1 MAQLNFDAS
10 QVDPAQPIEAI
21 PSDKYTVEITKSEL
35 KATKTGNGSY
45 LELEFTVLD
54 GEYRGRKVWDRLCL
68 NHPTARTVE
77 IARANL
83 SAICHAV
90 GILKPRDS
98 AELHRIPL
106 TINVK
111 LKKDEGT
118 GTIFNEVKGYSKRES
133 FTSYTPPS
141 PAAQVAQYP
150 QAPVNSAVPPWQRS
164 ENP

>member
-21 PSDKYTVEITKSEL
+21 PSDKYNVEITKSEL
-35 KATKTGNGSY
+35 KPTKTGNGSY

-68 NHPTARTVE
+68 NHPTPKTVE

-90 GILKPRDS
+90 GVMKPRDS
-98 AELHRIPL
+98 AELHRLPL
-106 TINVK
+106 SINVK
-111 LKKDEGT
+111 LRKDEGT
-118 GTIFNEVKGYSKRES
+118 GNIYNEIKGYAKRES
-133 FTSYTPPS
+133 LIPAS
-141 PAAQVAQYP
+141 PQTQVYP
-150 QAPVNSAVPPWQRS
+150 QATATPKPDSSPWS
-164 ENP
+164 